1 MVYAV
6 ELDGSC
12 VKVELSDGMTA
23 EELTLAKDFINKI
36 IDTQIKKITA
46 ESKRRTITDVVTEES
61 EIAMLGLSS
70 RSYNTL
76 KRAGINTVGKLVSYT
91 KEDLKNVHYLGD
103 QSLIEIIGRL
113 ADCGFTLKEAE
124 NDRTTA

>member
-12 VKVELSDGMTA
+12 VKVEITDNISTED
-23 EELTLAKDFINKI
+23 LTLAKDFINKI
-36 IDTQIKKITA
+36 IDTQIKKATA

-61 EIAMLGLSS
+61 EIEMLGLSS
-70 RSYNTL
+70 RTYNTL
-76 KRAGINTVGKLVSYT
+76 KRAGMHTVGKLVSYT

-103 QSLIEIIGRL
+103 HSLREIIGRL

-124 NDRTTA
+124 NDTRV

>member
-36 IDTQIKKITA
+36 IDTQIKKATA
-46 ESKRRTITDVVTEES
+46 ESKRRTIVDVVTEES

-91 KEDLKNVHYLGD
+91 KEDLKNVHYLGHH
-103 QSLIEIIGRL
+103 SLIEIIGRL

-124 NDRTTA
+124 NER

>member
-1 MVYAV
+1 MEYAFG
-6 ELDGSC
+6 LDGSYIN
-12 VKVELSDGMTA
+12 VEITDNISA
-23 EELTLAKDFINKI
+23 EDLTLAKDFINKI

-46 ESKRRTITDVVTEES
+46 ESKRRTIIDVVTEES

-103 QSLIEIIGRL
+103 HSLREIIGRL

-124 NDRTTA
+124 NEKNKI

>member
-23 EELTLAKDFINKI
+23 EDLTLAKDFINKI
-36 IDTQIKKITA
+36 IDTQIKKATA

-61 EIAMLGLSS
+61 EIEMLGLSS
-70 RSYNTL
+70 RTYNTL

-103 QSLIEIIGRL
+103 YSLREIIGRL
-113 ADCGFTLKEAE
+113 ADCWFTLKETE
-124 NDRTTA
+124 NDG

>member
-1 MVYAV
+1 MAYA
-6 ELDGSC
+6 LILNGSC

-23 EELTLAKDFINKI
+23 EDLTLAKDFINKI

-76 KRAGINTVGKLVSYT
+76 KRAGIHTVGKLVSYT

-103 QSLIEIIGRL
+103 HSLREIIGRL

-124 NDRTTA
+124 NDG